1 MKDNQKPKLFFLL
14 TPVDSLNGKEGQGKA
29 EGGDEVYGL
38 LFFGA
43 LAKLGSTEDA
53 MAGHED
59 EMEEKKQS
67 KE

>member
-1 MKDNQKPKLFFLL
+1 MKENQKPEFFFLH

-29 EGGDEVYGL
+29 EGGDEVYCL

-43 LAKLGSTEDA
+43 LAKLRSTEDA

-59 EMEEKKQS
+59 EMEEKKES
-67 KE
+67 KK